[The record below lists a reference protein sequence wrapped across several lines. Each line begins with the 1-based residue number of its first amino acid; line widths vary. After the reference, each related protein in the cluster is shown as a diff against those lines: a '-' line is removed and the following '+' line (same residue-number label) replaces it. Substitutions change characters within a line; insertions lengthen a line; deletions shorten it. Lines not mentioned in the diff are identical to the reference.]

1 MRVSMKQFIVLILA
15 LAAVLPLR
23 AQEVPVAPAVPNNHE
38 NRPGAPVGISPDA
51 KAMAMG
57 GVQMS
62 TISTSHTIFNNPST
76 IVFAR
81 LPYQLSASY
90 VHMND
95 LNQFVISGHLIFAR
109 NNAFQV
115 GWRNYN
121 NHSDGKSQALDLN
134 YTRKITDR
142 WSMGLT
148 GRYYHRKYFS
158 VKKEAVAVDLST
170 TYVLPLSF
178 GVQSNLRSGAKVG
191 NLGGWIGEGGALPVH
206 FAFGT
211 ALDTHFTDAHQLTF
225 GIDFAY
231 YARKNYIRGGQLSF
245 GAEYN
250 LMQLIQLRAGYHV
263 GSNSRYNP
271 NYSSLGCGVRFLHLR
286 LDFAYLIANKQT
298 PLHNTYSLSFGFD
311 M

>member
-23 AQEVPVAPAVPNNHE
+23 AQEVPVEPAVPNEKH
-38 NRPGAPVGISPDA
+38 PGAVAPLSISPDA

-76 IVFAR
+76 IVFAQ

-95 LNQFVISGHLIFAR
+95 LNQYVVSGHLIFAR
-109 NNAFQV
+109 NNAFQA
-115 GWRNYN
+115 GWRNY
-121 NHSDGKSQALDLN
+121 SYSGVKSQAFDLN

-148 GRYYHRKYFS
+148 GRYYHQKYAS
-158 VKKEAVAVDLST
+158 VKREAVAVDLST

-191 NLGGWIGEGGALPVH
+191 NIGGWFGKGGALPVN
-206 FAFGT
+206 FAVGT

-231 YARKNYIRGGQLSF
+231 FARKNYINGGQISF

-263 GSNSRYNP
+263 GNNSPENP
-271 NYSSLGCGVRFLHLR
+271 NYTSLGCGVRFLHLR
-286 LDFAYLIANKQT
+286 LDFAYLIANKKT
-298 PLHNTYSLSFGFD
+298 LLRNTYSLSFGFD